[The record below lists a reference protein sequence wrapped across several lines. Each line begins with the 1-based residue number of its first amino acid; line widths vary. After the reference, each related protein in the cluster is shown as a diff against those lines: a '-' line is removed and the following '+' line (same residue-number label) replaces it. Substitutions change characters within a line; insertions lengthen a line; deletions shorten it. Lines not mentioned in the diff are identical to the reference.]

1 MNFFLYD
8 SEKTAVDLLSAAME
22 KQYNSIVMMAD
33 GAVFACDF
41 YPNRRGNLKLMLDRL
56 SCANVQM
63 VPCTRG
69 ELAGKATLWMD
80 EEGALN
86 NAPLNKN
93 ASRLFGEQVL
103 SGQLY
108 GAVALIH
115 VDAEKEWDE
124 EGEEE
129 EEDDDDDDDD
139 DDGGEEEDEEDDPED
154 VARDALELAEMG
166 GVASP

>member
-1 MNFFLYD
+1 MSCEMNFFLYD

-41 YPNRRGNLKLMLDRL
+41 YPNRRGNHKLMCERL

-69 ELAGKATLWMD
+69 DLAGKATLWMD
-80 EEGALN
+80 EDGALN

-124 EGEEE
+124 EEEE
-129 EEDDDDDDDD
+129 EEEEE
-139 DDGGEEEDEEDDPED
+139 GEEGEPNE
-154 VARDALELAEMG
+154 
-166 GVASP
+166 